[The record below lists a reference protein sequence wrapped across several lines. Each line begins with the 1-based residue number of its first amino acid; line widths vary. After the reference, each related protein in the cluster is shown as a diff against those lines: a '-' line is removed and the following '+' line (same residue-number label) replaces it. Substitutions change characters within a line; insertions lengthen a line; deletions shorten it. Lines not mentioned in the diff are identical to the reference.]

1 MPTHPAKL
9 LVLKTAGVLLI
20 SAGPALATSPSFDCH
35 GATKADEK
43 AICGNEQLAKNDQLT
58 TNAFNQAK
66 AKNRKAALAAAR
78 SFLKTRAA
86 CGADIDCIAN
96 AQTQA
101 VLDFGVLGAQLPK
114 PEPEPA
120 KTDSTLSEIRANC
133 AAEWQ
138 GDYSMQEY
146 CINQQVEALQA
157 MKPVA
162 DSATPVEREILG
174 KCANEWRKPA
184 GYDYRMVKYCYEK
197 QIEAYK
203 RLN

>member
-1 MPTHPAKL
+1 MVSSMRITVAVVVTL
-9 LVLKTAGVLLI
+9 LLGA
-20 SAGPALATSPSFDCH
+20 PLAFAASPSFDCAK
-35 GATKADEK
+35 ATNADEK
-43 AICGNEQLAKNDQLT
+43 AICTNAQLAKNDQLT
-58 TNAFNQAK
+58 TDAFNQAK
-66 AKNRKAALAAAR
+66 AKNRKAALATAR
-78 SFLKTRAA
+78 GFLKTRAA

-101 VLDFGVLGAQLPK
+101 VLDFALLGAQLPK

-120 KTDSTLSEIRANC
+120 KTDSTMSEIRTNC

-138 GDYSMQEY
+138 GDYRMQEY
-146 CINQQVEALQA
+146 CINQQTEALQA

-174 KCANEWRKPA
+174 KCANEWRKPV
-184 GYDYRMVKYCYEK
+184 GFDYRMVKYCYEK
-197 QIEAYK
+197 QIEAYR